1 MAEKPKERYEMRRRI
16 ATTLAGVALLLGC
29 SAAAPS
35 APFGGPVPAPVGEI
49 AGATAAV
56 TKSLSGGEGAG
67 NAAGAG
73 QRLGGL
79 LSGWGVPVLIALGG
93 LMLVGSLTQRN
104 IGAAVGVVAVVLVGL
119 IFLLSP
125 GSIESTA
132 KAVANIVF

>member
-1 MAEKPKERYEMRRRI
+1 MRRRI
-16 ATTLAGVALLLGC
+16 ATMLAGVALLLGYA
-29 SAAAPS
+29 AAAPV
-35 APFGGPVPAPVGEI
+35 APAGPLPAPLGEI
-49 AGATAAV
+49 AAAGAAV
-56 TKSLSGGEGAG
+56 TKSLSGGGGGG

-73 QRLGGL
+73 QRLGDL

-93 LMLVGSLTQRN
+93 LMLVGALTQRN
-104 IGAAVGVVAVVLVGL
+104 IGTAVGVVAVVLVGL

>member
-1 MAEKPKERYEMRRRI
+1 MRRRI
-16 ATTLAGVALLLGC
+16 ATTLAGLALLLGC

-35 APFGGPVPAPVGEI
+35 APAGPLPAPLGTI
-49 AGATAAV
+49 AGAGAAV
-56 TKSLSGGEGAG
+56 TKSLSAGGGGG

-73 QRLGGL
+73 QRAGEL

-104 IGAAVGVVAVVLVGL
+104 IGTAVGIVTVVLVGL
-119 IFLLSP
+119 IFLLAP

>member
-1 MAEKPKERYEMRRRI
+1 MRRRI
-16 ATTLAGVALLLGC
+16 ATMLAGLALLLGY
-29 SAAAPS
+29 SAAAP
-35 APFGGPVPAPVGEI
+35 GVPASPLPSPLGAI
-49 AGATAAV
+49 AGASAAV
-56 TKSLSGGEGAG
+56 TKSLSAGGGGG

-73 QRLGGL
+73 QRAGEL

-104 IGAAVGVVAVVLVGL
+104 IGAAVGVVTVVLVGL
-119 IFLLSP
+119 IFLLAP

>member
-1 MAEKPKERYEMRRRI
+1 MRRRI
-16 ATTLAGVALLLGC
+16 ATTLAGLTLLLGC

-35 APFGGPVPAPVGEI
+35 APASPVASSLGTI
-49 AGATAAV
+49 AAAGAAV
-56 TKSLSGGEGAG
+56 TKSFSGGEGGG

-79 LSGWGVPVLIALGG
+79 LSAWGVPVLIALGG

-104 IGAAVGVVAVVLVGL
+104 IGAAVGVVAVVMVGL